1 MNRMR
6 FRRLF
11 KTAGPAVLPVIHVR
25 DSAQACRNAAT
36 AIEAG
41 AQGVFLINHDFV
53 HEELLPILSE
63 VRARFPSLWLG
74 VNFLAVTGR
83 KAFPVLGRLQ
93 AEGIEVDA
101 YWADDAR
108 IDERA
113 PADGQTEAM
122 EIAAAREESGW
133 QGLYIGGTAFK
144 KQRPVD
150 PSDHETAARI
160 AADWMDVVTTSGVA
174 TGEAADRAKIAA
186 FRRGCGNA
194 PLALASGV
202 TPENAADY
210 APDVDAMLV
219 ATGIN
224 RSGDFYEIDPAR
236 LRRLLA
242 VTRAAGLAGDG
253 GGRPPGTPG
262 VSARPASAGAAPS
275 DFPTRR
281 DPGEGPRLPDDRG
294 YLAAMAPNVKGETFA
309 WLDPSTLYINADIF
323 RAVVDDLVAPLDAD
337 DVDVVAGFDAM
348 GFVLG
353 AAIAVRLGKGFLTL
367 RKAGKLPVESDS
379 VEFVNYSGRTQEMEM
394 RTPAFRPGTRVLLV
408 DQWVETGG
416 TMGAGIRLVERQG
429 GVVAGIAA
437 VCIEESERTRDLR
450 ERYRCSTSV
459 PPGSEWQRQCN
470 AQWLDYFSRY
480 DPAVYFSDTGP
491 GAA

>member
-25 DSAQACRNAAT
+25 DAAQAGRNAGV
-36 AIEAG
+36 AIESG
-41 AQGVFLINHDFV
+41 AQGVFLINHDFA
-53 HEELLPILSE
+53 HEELVPILGE

-83 KAFPVLGRLQ
+83 DAFPVLGRLQ
-93 AEGIEVDA
+93 AEGVEVDA

-108 IDERA
+108 IDERVA
-113 PADGQTEAM
+113 TDEQSEAR
-122 EIAAAREESGW
+122 EIAAAREASGW
-133 QGLYIGGTAFK
+133 TGLYFGGTAFK
-144 KQRPVD
+144 KQRPVATA
-150 PSDHETAARI
+150 DHETAARV
-160 AADWMDVVTTSGVA
+160 ATGWMDAVTTSGVA
-174 TGEAADRAKIAA
+174 TGKAADRAKIAA
-186 FRRGCGNA
+186 FRRGCGDA

-202 TPENAADY
+202 TPENAAGY

-224 RSGDFYEIDPAR
+224 RAGDFYEIDPER

-242 VTRAAGLAGDG
+242 VTR
-253 GGRPPGTPG
+253 
-262 VSARPASAGAAPS
+262 SAGARAAGNAP
-275 DFPTRR
+275 PA
-281 DPGEGPRLPDDRG
+281 GPAPASERA

-309 WLDPSTLYINADIF
+309 WLDPSTLYVNAAIF
-323 RAVVDDLVAPLDAD
+323 QAVVDDLVAPFDAAE
-337 DVDVVAGFDAM
+337 VDVVAGFDAM

-353 AAIAVRLGKGFLTL
+353 SAIAVRLGKGFLTL
-367 RKAGKLPVESDS
+367 RKAGKLPVESDT
-379 VEFVNYSGRTQEMEM
+379 VEFVNYSRRSQEMEM

-416 TMGAGIRLVERQG
+416 TMDAGVRLVERQG
-429 GVVAGIAA
+429 GVVAGIAS
-437 VCIEESERTRDLR
+437 VCIEENERTREFR

-459 PPGSEWQRQCN
+459 VPGSEWQRQCN
-470 AQWLDYFSRY
+470 AQRLDYFERY
-480 DPAVYFSDTGP
+480 DPAVYFPETATSVR
-491 GAA
+491 